1 MFLYRVV
8 VMILSTPRLQL
19 RPMLQSDA
27 PALFAILGDRDAMRH
42 WHRPAITRLSL
53 VELMV
58 EEQVAAMADG
68 LCAYWTVWR
77 GDDAIGSADFSLIED
92 GAAQL
97 GFLFRHDQWGQGFAG
112 ETLAALI
119 AHGFDA
125 MGLEQ
130 LSATI
135 RTGNTRAARLLEKL
149 GFTQEGADHMLS
161 LDGGV
166 TLEVASYALLRPRPD
181 PRQESS
187 PQKGI

>member
-1 MFLYRVV
+1 
-8 VMILSTPRLQL
+8 MILSTPRLQL

-27 PALFAILGDRDAMRH
+27 PALFAILGDRAAMQH
-42 WHRPAITRLSL
+42 WHRPAVTSLSL
-53 VELMV
+53 VDGMV
-58 EEQVAAMADG
+58 EEQIAAMAGG

-77 GDDAIGSADFSLIED
+77 GDDPIGSADFSLIED

-112 ETLAALI
+112 EALAALV
-119 AHGFDA
+119 AHGFGA
-125 MGLEQ
+125 MGLER

-135 RTGNTRAARLLEKL
+135 RTGNARAARLLEKL
-149 GFTQEGADHMLS
+149 GFARDGENRRLT

-166 TLEVASYALLRPRPD
+166 TLEVVSYALLRPRPD

-187 PQKGI
+187 PQKGT